1 MKLKKIILR
10 AGTVLLIIAIA
21 VGAFKIYS
29 DKMPTIKSQIS
40 LSCKRD
46 SELFLTAHRGLS
58 SIAPENTAV
67 ALIEAGKAGYYAAEF
82 DISPTKDGIWVL
94 MHDGDIDR
102 MTNGTGEVSSYTFE
116 ELLDFRIDS
125 GNGIENYPDLQIT
138 TLEEALDICEEYS
151 MRAMIEIKGGEPSDM
166 AEVLEIINAKK
177 LKTEPLIIDFNSERL
192 EALRA
197 SDNKTELWYLVSSI
211 EDESIEFAKR
221 YNTALAFNFGKI
233 RNYTMLDNAKAADI
247 KLAAWTVDYL
257 PFLDIL
263 TAFGVKY
270 ITTNRILP

>member
-58 SIAPENTAV
+58 SIAPENTAA